1 MWPNVHSRLC
11 ADVSTAEWQMLREL
25 RTSLRENSMVIDN
38 LEEAVED
45 EQPVLFSEY
54 LSGTD
59 AERANLDVGVPT
71 LIAYL

>member
-1 MWPNVHSRLC
+1 MK
-11 ADVSTAEWQMLREL
+11 WQMLREL
-25 RTSLRENSMVIDN
+25 RTSLRENAMVMDN

-59 AERANLDVGVPT
+59 AERANLDVGRPDPLRAPSSAVP
-71 LIAYL
+71 AC